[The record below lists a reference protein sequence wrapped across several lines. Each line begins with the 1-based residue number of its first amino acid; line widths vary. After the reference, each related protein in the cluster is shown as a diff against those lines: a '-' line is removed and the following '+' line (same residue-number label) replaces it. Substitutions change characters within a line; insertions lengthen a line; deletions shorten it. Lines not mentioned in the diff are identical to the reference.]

1 MDAVYPRG
9 GRWRRVSR
17 QRHRTM
23 PVTFAEI
30 KEVDENLE
38 TEDTCSASGASV
50 ASAAS
55 VRSVE
60 TVVSAAECCPELH
73 RQFAEFRRRR
83 VRREPL
89 HNVPEPPSSTTS
101 SSVSHA
107 VPSLDATI
115 SSSSRASSE
124 PLPAAPS

>member
-38 TEDTCSASGASV
+38 TEDACGSSV
-50 ASAAS
+50 VSS

-60 TVVSAAECCPELH
+60 AAVSSSDCSSQLQ
-73 RQFAEFRRRR
+73 RQFFEFRRRR
-83 VRREPL
+83 VRESLHKEPQ
-89 HNVPEPPSSTTS
+89 

-107 VPSLDATI
+107 ASLDPSI
-115 SSSSRASSE
+115 STSRASSE